1 MSMIKIESYLIDD
14 KSRDVN
20 DAVDKLSKTFLV
32 KIERVFH
39 KMMMMLINHYLLQTK
54 LF

>member
-1 MSMIKIESYLIDD
+1 MIKIESYLIVE
-14 KSRDVN
+14 KLRDV
-20 DAVDKLSKTFLV
+20 DGAVDKLSKTAFLV